1 MGILNAVTHAEDVF
15 FEEPNMIYVWLLSQ
29 VSNFGVGKISK

>member
-15 FEEPNMIYVWLLSQ
+15 FEEPNMIYSCVAAEP
-29 VSNFGVGKISK
+29 GKQLWSG